1 MSEEKTPQQLQDQ
14 VGRLQQ
20 LQTQLQMITQQRQ
33 QVESRI
39 KEIDESLEE
48 LDKTKEKTPIYKSVG
63 SILIKTEGKE
73 NIIKELKTSK
83 ESLDLRK
90 NTLQKQEGRTREKL
104 SELQSKVQNA
114 MKLTSES
121 NS

>member
-1 MSEEKTPQQLQDQ
+1 MAEEELSQHLQDQ
-14 VGRLQQ
+14 IGRLQQ

-33 QVESRI
+33 QVESRL
-39 KEIDESLEE
+39 KEIEEALEE
-48 LDKTKEKTPIYKSVG
+48 LNKAKEKTPIYKSVG

-73 NIIKELKTSK
+73 DVIKELKTNK

-114 MKLTSES
+114 LNVSS
-121 NS
+121 NPNV